1 MFIFNLNFLF
11 HFAVCLFSFLAFVR
25 CAHTDK
31 DESTA
36 PTYQQCVDKQE
47 DLRKSHYLKMPEF
60 FRQSVAGSH
69 PIVKYYPYSPSA
81 KELSSDVKKLDGENS
96 FIDARKEE
104 GTQNKDPLLSD
115 NSPAR
120 NRIFFQFE
128 RQAHYRFGDKED
140 VVLLRA
146 DYGAPEIIYRCPLKN
161 FKQETGVWRCQLKGQ
176 LSSIKTID
184 GRSLLFNYDFTMR
197 LIPIGDKHLYF
208 EWLSVGDKM
217 ESDLAS
223 DHYALRVLLY
233 TQSEDRFRKWDFPYF
248 DEGGELNPDACADL
262 EGR

>member
-1 MFIFNLNFLF
+1 MP
-11 HFAVCLFSFLAFVR
+11 FSFLAFVR

-120 NRIFFQFE
+120 NRIFFNSRDRRTTVLEIRKMLFFCGPIMVLPKSFTA
-128 RQAHYRFGDKED
+128 AHLKTLNKKLVFGA
-140 VVLLRA
+140 VSLRVSF
-146 DYGAPEIIYRCPLKN
+146 R
-161 FKQETGVWRCQLKGQ
+161 QLK
-176 LSSIKTID
+176 
-184 GRSLLFNYDFTMR
+184 R
-197 LIPIGDKHLYF
+197 
-208 EWLSVGDKM
+208 
-217 ESDLAS
+217 
-223 DHYALRVLLY
+223 
-233 TQSEDRFRKWDFPYF
+233 
-248 DEGGELNPDACADL
+248 
-262 EGR
+262 